1 MSSTKRI
8 LIPAEQAGSF
18 NNNNRMIDFR
28 IDQSYG
34 NVLDLSQSY
43 VLLTTGLSNLP
54 NNLYRY
60 GVRFNTAYTGL
71 SSNDKRLSLYNVDL
85 VKNSSLRSSN
95 LGVIEDIR
103 EDGMLMRTLNG
114 YTKSYDTQNS
124 LQMGLH
130 QVASWTGGLQSPSAL
145 SPFLEERRLGS
156 YSSRYVEPHLKIP
169 LVELLGIGGAQ
180 IPTQSMGDLVLHLEL
195 DDLSRFQTYVIDAAG
210 NYATSVECE
219 DIITN
224 PSNVLQVLTDADNLI
239 RDVGDIK
246 FYVGQSVRV
255 AGTGLAAPV
264 DTTITAI
271 NLLYVPG
278 ASEGVGNM
286 TYTITVA
293 AAIDPAT
300 NITIT
305 RKLADD
311 PAANNINFQVLTAEV
326 SLTYL
331 TNVELDVP
339 SVFEYPTFKT
349 EMISVNAQRYE
360 KILDIEPE
368 CVNVFILFKTG
379 AQLPSQLASLNS
391 IRLRMDGVDVVN
403 RNINVNYGDAVI
415 AGGLAKIRDGL
426 YYDLMNDAFANGGL
440 KLKCTD
446 EAMQP
451 QTPDARSTS
460 SVQRY
465 DDKSMLV
472 CIPTYQTA
480 NYKKLQVQLEASAN
494 IDRIYVYKHC
504 IEAKNL

>member
-54 NNLYRY
+54 NELYRY
-60 GVRFNTAYTGL
+60 GVRFYQDYIGL
-71 SSNDKRLSLYNVDL
+71 STDDKRLALYNVDL
-85 VKNSSLRSSN
+85 VKNCSLRSSS

-156 YSSRYVEPHLKIP
+156 YPSRYVEPHLKIP
-169 LVELLGIGGAQ
+169 LSELLGLGSAQ
-180 IPTQSMGDLVLHLEL
+180 IPTQPMGDMTLHLEL
-195 DDLSRFQTYVIDAAG
+195 DDLTRFRTYVVDEVG
-210 NYATSVECE
+210 NYADAVGCE
-219 DIITN
+219 DILTN
-224 PSNVLQVLTDADNLI
+224 PANTLEVKTDPANLI
-239 RDVGDIK
+239 RDLGDIK
-246 FYVGQSVRV
+246 FYVGQRVRV
-255 AGTGLAAPV
+255 NGTGIAPAIN
-264 DTTITAI
+264 TTITAI
-271 NLLYVPG
+271 NLLYVEG
-278 ASEGVGNM
+278 ATEGESNM
-286 TYTITVA
+286 SYSITLA
-293 AAIDPAT
+293 DAIPPST
-300 NITIT
+300 NVSIF
-305 RKLADD
+305 RGLADD
-311 PAANNINFQVLTAEV
+311 PIVDNINFEVLTAEL

-331 TNVELDVP
+331 NNVQLEVP
-339 SVFEYPTFKT
+339 SVLEYPTFKT
-349 EMISVNAQRYE
+349 ELISVNAERYE

-368 CVNVFILFKTG
+368 CVNVFLLFKTG
-379 AQLPSQLASLNS
+379 VQLPSQLAALNS

-403 RNINVNYGDAVI
+403 RNINVNYGDTVI
-415 AGGLAKIRDGL
+415 AGGLGKIRDAL

-440 KLKCTD
+440 KLKCVD

-460 SVQRY
+460 SSQRY
-465 DDKSMLV
+465 DDKSTLI
-472 CIPTYQTA
+472 CIPTYQTP

-494 IDRIYVYKHC
+494 IDRVYVYKHC
-504 IEAKNL
+504 IESKNL